1 MTITTRDQL
10 VDAMANNSSRI
21 IFDKASIASQ
31 TANSFCSLW
40 RATGQPGQG
49 AIPAAA
55 AVCNDSLLGALQF
68 AQQTAPATSYL
79 TILEGVTS
87 NAAMTLEIHDRLMH
101 MGGLLGNIATAQTVG
116 IDISANLATD
126 DIDARKGDANY
137 SDVQW
142 WLEWYTATGSTV
154 VTATANVT
162 YNDGSTGN
170 LTAQSLAATRPA
182 SHMIPLNG
190 LIPAAASGKY
200 IKAVNT
206 VTLSA
211 TSGAAGS
218 FGVTATRYRAANFH
232 PIANARFTADW
243 AALGIPEILN
253 NSCLFGV
260 MITST
265 TSTGPLRATGKISH
279 G

>member
-1 MTITTRDQL
+1 
-10 VDAMANNSSRI
+10 MANNSSRV

-31 TANSFCSLW
+31 AAGTFCSLW

-55 AVCNDSLLGALQF
+55 AVCNGSLLGSVQF

-79 TILEGVTS
+79 SILEGVSS
-87 NAAMTLEIHDRLMH
+87 NAAMTFELHDRLMH
-101 MGGLLGNIATAQTVG
+101 MGGLSGIVTTAQNVG
-116 IDISANLATD
+116 IDIFANLAAD
-126 DIDARKGDANY
+126 DMDARKGDANY

-142 WLEWYTATGSTV
+142 WLEWYAATGATA
-154 VTATANVT
+154 VTATVNVT
-162 YNDGSTGN
+162 YDDGTTGN
-170 LTAQSLAATRPA
+170 ITAASLAATRPA
-182 SHMIPLNG
+182 SHMVPLNG

-200 IKAVNT
+200 ISAVNS

-211 TSGAAGS
+211 TTGAAGS
-218 FGVTATRYRAANFH
+218 FGVTATRYRAA
-232 PIANARFTADW
+232 IALPVANIRWTGDW
-243 AALGIPEILN
+243 AALGIPEITN

-265 TSTGPLRATGKISH
+265 TSTGTLRATGKISH